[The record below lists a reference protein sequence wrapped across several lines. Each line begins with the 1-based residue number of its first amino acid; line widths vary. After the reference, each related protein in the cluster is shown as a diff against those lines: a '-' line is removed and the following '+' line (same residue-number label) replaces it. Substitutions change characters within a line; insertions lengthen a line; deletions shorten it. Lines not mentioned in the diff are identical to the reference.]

1 MAEEQKDMY
10 FITMENI
17 ADYMEKEDRKLDD
30 EELIQRVKL
39 NFRLFKENKVPEKKK
54 MLLNNCLITFRQFE
68 KEIPPY
74 LIVCVYYE
82 LIKLQLE
89 DLAEARRLLDEF
101 YVKFHSFPIEEKNK
115 ANYMIMEIANIISML
130 AMVGKQPEIF
140 KDAYGI
146 LVDVH
151 DETEKKPD
159 TDYIYANA
167 VAQMGALYMNVGSDH
182 GAMRCYLEAVKV
194 LKSLPDDYEGKFDNL
209 PFMESIAGQ
218 FLIEFHQIK
227 EAKEYLLSAIKTC
240 TEHDSESKMETLHL
254 SYNCLARIYISEKDY
269 EKALDTM
276 FEFLSKTKDIFSGE
290 QYDAICADFYFR
302 IGTVYGNFMK
312 KKDTALKYMKQAKGL
327 LNGIKKKDYK
337 TSQVEEKVDEYL
349 KENV

>member
-1 MAEEQKDMY
+1 
-10 FITMENI
+10 
-17 ADYMEKEDRKLDD
+17 
-30 EELIQRVKL
+30 
-39 NFRLFKENKVPEKKK
+39 
-54 MLLNNCLITFRQFE
+54 
-68 KEIPPY
+68 
-74 LIVCVYYE
+74 
-82 LIKLQLE
+82 
-89 DLAEARRLLDEF
+89 
-101 YVKFHSFPIEEKNK
+101 
-115 ANYMIMEIANIISML
+115 
-130 AMVGKQPEIF
+130 
-140 KDAYGI
+140 
-146 LVDVH
+146 
-151 DETEKKPD
+151 
-159 TDYIYANA
+159 
-167 VAQMGALYMNVGSDH
+167 
-182 GAMRCYLEAVKV
+182 
-194 LKSLPDDYEGKFDNL
+194 
-209 PFMESIAGQ
+209 MESIAGQ
-218 FLIEFHQIK
+218 FLIEFHQNE